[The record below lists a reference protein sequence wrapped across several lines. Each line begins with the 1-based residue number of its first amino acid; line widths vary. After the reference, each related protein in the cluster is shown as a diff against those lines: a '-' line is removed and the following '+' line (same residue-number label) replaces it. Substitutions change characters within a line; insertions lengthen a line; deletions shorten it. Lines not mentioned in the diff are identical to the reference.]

1 MTTTMM
7 MMQQTE
13 GIETSHAKLTQ
24 IAWLMVVTITDPPYT
39 RKMIASHTSISQHTV
54 RNMQRVKA
62 ILLQQSPGRDLST
75 VSWQSV
81 KHLAKWEVKVDD
93 DGRVSLVP
101 SKRWEKDRQ
110 FPRFKRRMD

>member
-1 MTTTMM
+1 MMTEVVETT
-7 MMQQTE
+7 
-13 GIETSHAKLTQ
+13 HAKLAQ
-24 IAWLMVVTITDPPYT
+24 IAWLMVATITDPPYT

-81 KHLAKWEVKVDD
+81 KHLASE
-93 DGRVSLVP
+93 GR
-101 SKRWEKDRQ
+101 
-110 FPRFKRRMD
+110 RRGWKGPTRAG

>member
-1 MTTTMM
+1 MPEEVK
-7 MMQQTE
+7 TE
-13 GIETSHAKLTQ
+13 GIETSHVKLAQ

-62 ILLQQSPGRDLST
+62 VLLSQSPGRDLST

-81 KHLAKWEVKVDD
+81 KHLAKWDAVADEN
-93 DGRVSLVP
+93 GRVQLVP
-101 SKRWEKDRQ
+101 SKRWEKDRR